1 MIRELHEVELFD
13 VSVVAFPA
21 YTQTSVAVRSLW
33 PEGMPEEIEK
43 AKQKAARP
51 ARASA
56 QRKRVEEEKSS
67 SKSTACK
74 RNHRKIKSM

>member
-1 MIRELHEVELFD
+1 MKRQSDSRDSRKSNLID

-43 AKQKAARP
+43 ARQEAAG
-51 ARASA
+51 
-56 QRKRVEEEKSS
+56 Q
-67 SKSTACK
+67 
-74 RNHRKIKSM
+74 